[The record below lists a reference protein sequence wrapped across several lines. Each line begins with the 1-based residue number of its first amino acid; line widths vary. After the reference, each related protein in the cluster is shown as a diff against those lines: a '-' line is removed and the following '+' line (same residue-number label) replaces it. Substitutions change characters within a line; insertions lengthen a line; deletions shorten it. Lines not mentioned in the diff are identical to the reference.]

1 MGKKVSD
8 VVSFNADYSTTWDEM
23 PSFKS
28 SITSFKVSD
37 NKKVLDTAL
46 FDKVFYMVYEGTLRQ
61 FKILKGYLFFGNEG
75 CAPNAY
81 TNISD
86 DMYLIEIAKVGRM
99 FVYGRYGASLPF
111 TFYKSVEDYKN
122 GNPVE
127 QNNPYIG
134 LDRLKEIVQNV
145 FSCEVEKNW
154 EFPRRWKWDGA
165 TAQCYRVS
173 LPLYLEYDGEGEFY
187 APIWFNSYEGYTSK
201 EECEEDNEI
210 KVVTFDDDET
220 FEEKKEKV
228 VVLGI
233 QLELTESD
241 IKKLKNVVTNY
252 L

>member
-1 MGKKVSD
+1 MGKKTNEIIPFD
-8 VVSFNADYSTTWDEM
+8 ADYSTTWDKM
-23 PSFKS
+23 PDFTS
-28 SITSFKVSD
+28 SITSFKVASD
-37 NKKVLDTAL
+37 KRALDPSL
-46 FDKVFYMVYEGTLRQ
+46 FGKVFYMVYEGTLRQ

-75 CAPNAY
+75 CAPSVRRS
-81 TNISD
+81 ISD
-86 DMYLIEIAKVGRM
+86 NMYLIEVAKVGRM
-99 FVYGRYGASLPF
+99 FVYGGYDASLPF
-111 TFYKSVEDYKN
+111 TFYESVEDYKN

-127 QNNPYIG
+127 QNNPYLG
-134 LDRLKEIVQNV
+134 VDKVREIVQNV
-145 FSCEVEKNW
+145 FSCEVDEKW

-165 TAQCYRVS
+165 VAQCYKVS

-187 APIWFNSYEGYTSK
+187 APIWFNSYDGYASK

-210 KVVTFDDDET
+210 KVVTFDDEET

-233 QLELTESD
+233 HLELTESD

>member
-1 MGKKVSD
+1 MGKKTNE
-8 VVSFNADYSTTWDEM
+8 VVPFNADYSTTWDEM
-23 PSFKS
+23 PNFTS
-28 SITSFKVSD
+28 SISSFKVS
-37 NKKVLDTAL
+37 NSKRFLDPSL
-46 FDKVFYMVYEGTLRQ
+46 FGKVFYMVYEGTLRQ

-81 TNISD
+81 TSACD

-99 FVYGRYGASLPF
+99 FVYGKYGTSLPF

-127 QNNPYIG
+127 QNYPYIG
-134 LDRLKEIVQNV
+134 VFGLKEIVQNV
-145 FSCEVEKNW
+145 FSCEVDKRYD
-154 EFPRRWKWDGA
+154 FPKRWKWDGA

-173 LPLYLEYDGEGEFY
+173 LPLYLEYDGEGEFH
-187 APIWFNSYEGYTSK
+187 APIWFNSYDGYTSK

-210 KVVTFDDDET
+210 KVVTFDDEET

-233 QLELTESD
+233 QLELTDSD
-241 IKKLKNVVTNY
+241 IKKLKDVVMNY